1 MLKSLS
7 ISFVG
12 LLLLTFSAWGGTSAL
27 EGVVKDPARH
37 PVKGADVRI
46 EATNGSNFSRIVKT
60 DAAGHYSSAGLA
72 VGIYKVTVVVN
83 GGVKASILNAYT
95 QSGKPTQL
103 NFELS
108 PKTKFVRTHRVWIAP
123 ETGTHIGGGQWV
135 DVDDNGN
142 PVNNNAVSSVEKT
155 GAGIIKSARPAHPVG
170 L

>member
-1 MLKSLS
+1 MGKSLS

-27 EGVVKDPARH
+27 EGVVKDPSGH

-60 DAAGHYSSAGLA
+60 DAAGHYSSAGLP
-72 VGIYKVTVVVN
+72 VGIYKVTLVVN
-83 GGVKASILNAYT
+83 GVVKASILNAYT

-103 NFELS
+103 NFELT
-108 PKTKFVRTHRVWIAP
+108 PKTKIVRTHKVWIP
-123 ETGTHIGGGQWV
+123 PVTGTHIGGGQWV

-142 PVNNNAVSSVEKT
+142 VVNNTGVSSVERIK
-155 GAGIIKSARPAHPVG
+155 IIPTMRTARPPG
-170 L
+170 R